1 MQMDNIFT
9 TGLYIFSSLIQ
20 ADAAILGLG
29 AVFVIYRLQS
39 LYSQEQ
45 SYIDILQN
53 SGIPSVQKACHV
65 MIGGTPLKMAEA
77 LNNFESQFPRYFKLL
92 KFLSEKDGLVDAAKT
107 GFIPSLIL
115 VAFHCFLSAACLWW
129 MSYMCVLQVNRFVQI
144 VGAIITILF
153 GVILIEVI
161 TASQVAL
168 DAKPFI
174 RFFPLGRKIMYKR
187 S

>member
-1 MQMDNIFT
+1 MDNRFT

-45 SYIDILQN
+45 SYIDILLN
-53 SGIPSVQKACHV
+53 SQIQSVKDACDV
-65 MIGGTPLKMAEA
+65 MIGGNTLKMAEE
-77 LNNFESQFPRYFKLL
+77 LKKFESKFPRYFPLL
-92 KFLSEKDGLVDAAKT
+92 KFLSVKHGLVAAAKT

-129 MSYMCVLQVNRFVQI
+129 MSYMCVSQVNKFVQI

-153 GVILIEVI
+153 GVILLEVI

-174 RFFPLGRKIMYKR
+174 SFFPLGRKIMYKR

>member
-1 MQMDNIFT
+1 MDNTFT

-29 AVFVIYRLQS
+29 AVFMIYRLQS
-39 LYSQEQ
+39 IYSQEQ
-45 SYIDILQN
+45 SFIDILYKSQTD
-53 SGIPSVQKACHV
+53 SVKQACDV
-65 MIGGTPLKMAEA
+65 MIEGDPLKMDDE
-77 LNNFESQFPRYFKLL
+77 LKKFKNNPRYFKLL
-92 KFLSEKDGLVDAAKT
+92 KFLSEKHGFVAAAKT

-129 MSYMCVLQVNRFVQI
+129 MGYMYVSQVNRFVQI
-144 VGAIITILF
+144 GGAIITVLF
-153 GVILIEVI
+153 GVILIEMI

-174 RFFPLGRKIMYKR
+174 RFFPLGSKIIWKQ